1 MPELGELLQTCRRS
15 AFRLET
21 RQRYTSP
28 DEAEWLAAY
37 RRDGSLPD
45 LTDNPWIKLVARKAG
60 AGAHMCRVHLVRPP
74 LSTYLRF
81 EFALQVT
88 SLAAGEDVRAVD
100 LSEHP
105 DLSDLTTDFWLFDEQ
120 TVIVMDYDADG
131 CIRGRSLARD
141 PTPYVRHRDRALHV
155 SIPLNR
161 YLAAIGT

>member
-1 MPELGELLQTCRRS
+1 VPELGELLQTCRRS

-21 RQRYTSP
+21 RQRYSVP

-37 RRDGSLPD
+37 LQDGSLPD
-45 LTDNPWIKLVARKAG
+45 LTDNPWIKLVTRKAR
-60 AGAHMCRVHLVRPP
+60 AGAHMCRVHLVQPP
-74 LSTYLRF
+74 PSSYLRF

-88 SLAAGEDVRAVD
+88 SLAAGEDVRVVD
-100 LSEHP
+100 LLEHP
-105 DLSDLTTDFWLFDEQ
+105 ELAGLTTDFWLFDEQ

-131 CIRGRSLARD
+131 RVVGRSLAHD
-141 PTPYVRHRDRALHV
+141 PTPYVLHRDRALAV